1 MVARRTENPLVG
13 GSNPSPS
20 KPISPSFCCKHVF
33 GVKLKMSNLSALFCL
48 FCTVWTLWLGFFAV
62 NTRNPTVA
70 VMSAVGVFFGGS
82 FFLFLLG
89 FEYLVFI
96 FLQIYVG
103 GIAVLFGC
111 SLFFLPANLVDFA
124 RQELNL
130 RALVFIL
137 TAKSLF
143 IFQQA
148 MLLPVVCSSQTLSVN
163 NVQEIVLFADVFNF
177 FGYIVG
183 FLALLLL
190 FGLLVVLG
198 LFSNQTSKL

>member
-1 MVARRTENPLVG
+1 M
-13 GSNPSPS
+13 
-20 KPISPSFCCKHVF
+20 
-33 GVKLKMSNLSALFCL
+33 
-48 FCTVWTLWLGFFAV
+48 GFFAV
-62 NTRNPTVA
+62 NTRNPTAA

-82 FFLFLLG
+82 FLLFLLG

-148 MLLPVVCSSQTLSVN
+148 ILLPVVCSSQTLSVN
-163 NVQEIVLFADVFNF
+163 NVQEIILFADVFNF